1 MALIVLRLVFILV
14 ISGLSIAF
22 INSGVFPSQWGD
34 WMPIFVFGA
43 MMLLAIGVIIIDIFY
58 PRKRLDVITAVY
70 FGLIVG
76 FFLSY
81 MVNIG
86 LTPFYNTL
94 NTTFKEL
101 NPQKIQDSIQLI
113 ITVMMCYVS
122 ISLLLQTRNDFRF
135 IIPFV
140 EFSKELKGSRPYILD
155 TSVVVDGRIADIA
168 ATKIFDTQLI
178 MPQFIIQELQR
189 IAESTDKIKRGQGQR
204 GLDILSQLQKMPDVE
219 LQIFD
224 RYLPELKGQPVEMQL
239 VLLAK
244 HLEAKLVTNDYNLN
258 KVARLNGVG
267 VMNLNDLANA
277 LKPAFLP
284 GQEVDIHII
293 KQGEEASQGVGYL
306 ADGTMVVVDG
316 GRPHLGKNVHIV
328 VTSVLQTSA
337 GRMIFGK
344 CNGNQ
349 RAKEEAREK
358 EPPHENDN
366 AAAKLV

>member
-1 MALIVLRLVFILV
+1 MALYILRFVFLLVV
-14 ISGLSIAF
+14 SGLSIAF

-34 WMPIFVFGA
+34 WMPIFVFGG
-43 MMLLAIGVIIIDIFY
+43 MMLLALAVIIFDICY

-94 NTTFKEL
+94 TNFKEL

-113 ITVMMCYVS
+113 ITVMMCYIS

-155 TSVVVDGRIADIA
+155 TSVVIDGRIADIV
-168 ATKIFDTQLI
+168 ATKIFETQLI
-178 MPQFIIQELQR
+178 MPQFIVQELQR
-189 IAESTDKIKRGQGQR
+189 IAESSDKIKRGQGQR
-204 GLDILSQLQKMPDVE
+204 GLDILNQLRKNPDVD

-224 RYLPELKGQPVEMQL
+224 RYLPELNGQSVEMQL

-244 HLEAKLVTNDYNLN
+244 HLEAKLVTNDYSLN
-258 KVARLNGVG
+258 KVASLNGVG

-293 KQGEEASQGVGYL
+293 KQGEEAGQGVGYL
-306 ADGTMVVVDG
+306 ADGTMVVVEG
-316 GRPHLGKNVHIV
+316 GRAHLGKNVHIV

-344 CNGNQ
+344 CNGNSS
-349 RAKEEAREK
+349 AKDQLREK
-358 EPPHENDN
+358 DGAQGKKE
-366 AAAKLV
+366 